1 MCADVLCSLY
11 NLACGFTVRDDVTV
25 IVLIF
30 SATSFALDLHA
41 HSRLAICSRVHAANA
56 DTYVVALS
64 ADSDD
69 SDAARS
75 VAQHAEHHHYP
86 RTEFAE
92 VWLWRDVMTTGY
104 NAWLRRRFEW

>member
-1 MCADVLCSLY
+1 MLVESVLTFLFVV
-11 NLACGFTVRDDVTV
+11 CGFMVRDDVTV

-30 SATSFALDLHA
+30 SATSFALDLYA
-41 HSRLAICSRVHAANA
+41 LSRLAICSRVRDVNA
-56 DTYVVALS
+56 DTYVVALF

-69 SDAARS
+69 SDAAS
-75 VAQHAEHHHYP
+75 SDAQHAEHHHYP